1 MCIRD
6 RENIVYFEN
15 PKQPIVSLQRI
26 VNGPLGVMSGL
37 LVIQH
42 VEMVIGRRQ
51 EASFVKKRMVVKN
64 ANVAKNATKDPPKNA
79 TVA

>member
-1 MCIRD
+1 MF
-6 RENIVYFEN
+6 FEN
-15 PKQPIVSLQRI
+15 PKQPIFSLQRI
-26 VNGPLGVMSGL
+26 VNGPLGAMSGL

-42 VEMVIGRRQ
+42 VETVIGRRQ

>member
-1 MCIRD
+1 M
-6 RENIVYFEN
+6 
-15 PKQPIVSLQRI
+15 
-26 VNGPLGVMSGL
+26 NGPLGVMSGL

-42 VEMVIGRRQ
+42 VETVIGRRQ
-51 EASFVKKRMVVKN
+51 EASFVRKRMVVKN